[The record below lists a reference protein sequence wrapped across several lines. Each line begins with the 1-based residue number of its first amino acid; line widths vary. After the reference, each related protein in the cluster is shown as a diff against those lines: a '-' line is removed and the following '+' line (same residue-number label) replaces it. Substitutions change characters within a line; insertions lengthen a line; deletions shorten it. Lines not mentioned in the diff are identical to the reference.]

1 MQQNS
6 HIFKTTS
13 LGRHGPVKHWYTY
26 PNIFIASYDI
36 LFAFKYAFILCGDYS
51 FKKILYFHNRYAKF
65 TDLQN
70 YITLELTKV

>member
-26 PNIFIASYDI
+26 PNIFIASITCYNEKKWNKYMHIIISI
-36 LFAFKYAFILCGDYS
+36 LLAFLGRENSKVSHVC
-51 FKKILYFHNRYAKF
+51 
-65 TDLQN
+65 T
-70 YITLELTKV
+70 TLPVKLV